1 MYYIG
6 EIMGLFSSLVN
17 LFTGQSNNT
26 RTYVESGENILRQ
39 RLEEVFIT
47 DYSDCD
53 VRRDISALEIY
64 NESDAVNYD
73 YGLYLEGKPI
83 ALFNVI
89 PYRNVYRKK
98 SYRLAK
104 QIAEERDI
112 PHMNF
117 FAHLP
122 NEVSYI
128 SERLRENIVKSL

>member
-1 MYYIG
+1 
-6 EIMGLFSSLVN
+6 MGLFSSLVN

-47 DYSDCD
+47 DYSECD

-64 NESDAVNYD
+64 NEPDAVNYD

-89 PYRNVYRKK
+89 SYRNVYRKK

-104 QIAEERDI
+104 QIAEERGI

>member
-1 MYYIG
+1 
-6 EIMGLFSSLVN
+6 MGLFSSLVS

-39 RLEEVFIT
+39 RLEEVFVT
-47 DYSDCD
+47 DYSECD

-64 NESDAVNYD
+64 NEPDAVNYD

-104 QIAEERDI
+104 QIAEERGI

>member
-1 MYYIG
+1 
-6 EIMGLFSSLVN
+6 MGFFSSL
-17 LFTGQSNNT
+17 LKSIFGESNE
-26 RTYVESGENILRQ
+26 RYYDIGSGSGEDVLRQ

-47 DYSDCD
+47 DYSECD

-64 NESDAVNYD
+64 NEPDAVNYD

-104 QIAEERDI
+104 QIAEERGI
-112 PHMNF
+112 PHMHF